1 MSSNMASTCRG
12 GGAVRRAS
20 FDVTAAMVV
29 PERSTGNRLA
39 RPTRRY
45 YSRRMRIE
53 NEFEVAAPLEQ
64 VWNYLLDV
72 EKVAPC
78 VPGGELTEVVDDHTW
93 KGKVTIKMGPV
104 SLTFNGVVTLQER
117 DEEHRRVVLKAE
129 GREQRGKG
137 AANALST
144 SRLEPVGD
152 RTRVAIE
159 TDLTITGAVA
169 QYGRGMIG
177 DISQRLTQQFADCL
191 AANILAE
198 GASTAAAEASPPTPG
213 TTEEVPAPVR
223 KATPMGGIRLGLWAF
238 WRAIVRLF
246 RRLLGGRRA

>member
-1 MSSNMASTCRG
+1 
-12 GGAVRRAS
+12 
-20 FDVTAAMVV
+20 
-29 PERSTGNRLA
+29 
-39 RPTRRY
+39 
-45 YSRRMRIE
+45 MRIE
-53 NEFEVAAPLEQ
+53 NEFEVGAPLDQ
-64 VWNYLLDV
+64 VWKYLLDV

-93 KGKVTIKMGPV
+93 KGRVTMKLGPV

-117 DEEHRRVVLKAE
+117 DEDNHRVVLKAE

-144 SRLEPVGD
+144 SRLEPAGD
-152 RTRVAIE
+152 NTKVAIE

-198 GASTAAAEASPPTPG
+198 GASSAASPPPAAATAPA
-213 TTEEVPAPVR
+213 EELPAGVPAEA
-223 KATPMGGIRLGLWAF
+223 ATSAGPIPESPAPAGSSPRGPSAPARTAKPLGGVRLGLWAF
-238 WRAIVRLF
+238 WRAVVRLF
-246 RRLLGGRRA
+246 RRMFGGGRA